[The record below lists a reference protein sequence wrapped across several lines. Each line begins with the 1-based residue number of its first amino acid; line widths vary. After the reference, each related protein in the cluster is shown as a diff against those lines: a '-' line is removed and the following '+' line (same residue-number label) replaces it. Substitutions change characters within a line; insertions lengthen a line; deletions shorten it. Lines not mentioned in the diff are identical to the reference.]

1 MMNKLAAL
9 LLAVSAA
16 GCATENDGALHISGQ
31 LVDASSVTHVVATN
45 PTTGERLVID
55 LKSDGEIDGRFSISL
70 PSGAG
75 AWVVTFAD
83 ASKTG
88 AAMRVAT
95 LQSGGLDA
103 FSTKDGGALDFG
115 KVLFDGHYA
124 HGTTT
129 WDRLATA
136 FGGSKTSL
144 IQRAK
149 SDDLALRYS
158 NPDID
163 SNGKL
168 DAMEGHAYRL
178 DINGSISLQI
188 DGRDA
193 VIADLL
199 QGLRA
204 PTLRYLG
211 TTIQTEVPDDMG
223 MNMLTGTV
231 QFEQPFYGTAL
242 GSNTPM
248 VEAGTR
254 IGQPHVKFGELF
266 GAKQLG
272 VVAAGQRNAPNGT
285 YRFGFDNGQLTFTDV
300 KTPSIEV
307 MSAGAD
313 YVVPFVRI
321 RASNAAC
328 VVDCDISSID
338 LEWMRQTSD
347 GWQTVAGPSDA
358 HLDILAAM
366 GSKRVYLAANLT
378 DGAMSQ
384 EWSKMP
390 ITNTGLVRNE
400 LSYISTSNLCY
411 LAVSYTSELGMKMT
425 SQVTNPVCF

>member
-31 LVDASSVTHVVATN
+31 LVDASSVTHLVATN
-45 PTTGERLVID
+45 PTTGERIVVD
-55 LKSDGEIDGRFSISL
+55 LKTDGEIDGRFSIAL
-70 PSGAG
+70 PSGVG
-75 AWVVTFAD
+75 SWVVTFAN
-83 ASKTG
+83 ANKKG

-103 FSTKDGGALDFG
+103 FSTKDGGAIDFG
-115 KVLFDGHYA
+115 KVSFDGRLA

-129 WDRLATA
+129 WDRLETA
-136 FGGSKTSL
+136 FGETQTAL
-144 IQRAK
+144 VQRGK
-149 SDDLALRYS
+149 VDDLGLRYA

-163 SNGKL
+163 SNGEI
-168 DAMEGHAYRL
+168 DALEGHAYRL
-178 DINGSISLQI
+178 DINGSVSIQT

-193 VIADLL
+193 VITDLV
-199 QGLRA
+199 QGMRA
-204 PTLRYLG
+204 PSLRYLG
-211 TTIQTEVPDDMG
+211 TTIQAEVPDNMG
-223 MNMLTGTV
+223 MNMFTGTL

-254 IGQPHVKFGELF
+254 IGQPHIKFGELF

-272 VVAAGQRNAPNGT
+272 VVATGQHNAPNGT
-285 YRFGFDNGQLTFTDV
+285 YRFGFDNGQLTFSDV
-300 KTPSIEV
+300 KTPSIETLA
-307 MSAGAD
+307 AGVD
-313 YVVPFVRI
+313 YTVAFVRI
-321 RASNAAC
+321 RPTHAGC
-328 VVDCDISSID
+328 VTDCDIGSID
-338 LEWMRQTSD
+338 LEWMRQTRD
-347 GWQTVAGPSDA
+347 GWTHVAGPSDA
-358 HLDILAAM
+358 HLDILAGM

-378 DGAMSQ
+378 DGATSQ

-390 ITNTGLVRNE
+390 VTNSGILRSE
-400 LSYISTSNLCY
+400 LSYITTSKLCF

-425 SQVTNPVCF
+425 SQVKNPSCF